1 MVILSNV
8 WRHIMKYHHPH
19 MGITYETHR
28 NSSVRDGMTDG
39 FEHCSTDL
47 RKCGCNPEKRVG
59 YWGKNQSWGTET
71 VRTDGQIGQV
81 KKPTSAKIE
90 SLQTLIPIN
99 EEPRS
104 RMPRTSQ
111 NHVLRIWLS
120 WPFTRILAV
129 QAKFSQQFD
138 TLSYFYLKMHV
149 FHRMVGHVP
158 YHRCRVLYIYMYMYI
173 YMYIYIYICI
183 CIYIYIYIYSGM
195 ICTQDISKN

>member
-1 MVILSNV
+1 VDAIQ
-8 WRHIMKYHHPH
+8 Y
-19 MGITYETHR
+19 
-28 NSSVRDGMTDG
+28 
-39 FEHCSTDL
+39 
-47 RKCGCNPEKRVG
+47 RVG

-81 KKPTSAKIE
+81 KKTNSAKIE

-111 NHVLRIWLS
+111 KHVLRIWVS

-129 QAKFSQQFD
+129 QTKFSQQFD
-138 TLSYFYLKMHV
+138 TLSYFYLKMQV

-158 YHRCRVLYIYMYMYI
+158 YHRCRVLYIYIYVYIYVYICIYMYMYI
-173 YMYIYIYICI
+173 YMYIYIY
-183 CIYIYIYIYSGM
+183 SGM
-195 ICTQDISKN
+195 ICTKYIQELTIDKFCFSSARRSFGFSPLVV